1 MTVSVR
7 EVLDRQGNKQLQVNL
22 YFEVRGKMVRRRLF
36 SKLTGKKAA
45 KAWGENKERE
55 LYKEMTEQ
63 EIVPVKIGPKLAAI
77 WPDYIEYC
85 KGQKQK
91 DATWEN
97 KLYYGQKWLLELF
110 GDLELS
116 KIVNGKIFDLR
127 KAMIGLASSTINN
140 VTYALRGCM
149 KYAIELEVLDTIP
162 FNVKRLPRAKSQ
174 KGFYYPEQIQAMYAS
189 ANPHE
194 RIFLLLGSHG
204 GLRAGEIAGLERA
217 DVNFLEGVITVQ
229 RAVRRKKVGTPKNNK
244 TREVAMSATLA
255 AALKRYFEMF
265 PDRGPR
271 VLYREDGQTVNWQVL
286 STWMKRICERA
297 GLPPLTWTHLLR
309 HSFITNLGASEQ
321 VAPRVIMDLAGHHDL
336 SITLDYMHL
345 HRGAAKRA
353 VSVLDKLGAGAANDP
368 TPVLN

>member
-7 EVLDRQGNKQLQVNL
+7 EVVDRKGNKQLQVNL

-36 SKLTGKKAA
+36 SKLKGKTAA
-45 KAWGENKERE
+45 KTWGENKERE
-55 LYKEMTEQ
+55 LYKEMTE
-63 EIVPVKIGPKLAAI
+63 EAPLVSKLGPKLGEI
-77 WPDYIEYC
+77 WPAYLEYC
-85 KGQKQK
+85 EGEKQK
-91 DATWEN
+91 DATREN
-97 KLYYGQKWLLELF
+97 KLYYGGKWLLPLF
-110 GDLELS
+110 ADLELG

-127 KAMIGLASSTINN
+127 RAMTDCAASTINN

-149 KYAIELEVLDTIP
+149 KYAIELKVLDTIP
-162 FNVKRLPRAKSQ
+162 FNVARLRRVKSQ
-174 KGFYYPEQIQAMYAS
+174 KGFYYPEQLDVMYA
-189 ANPHE
+189 AADPHE
-194 RIFLLLGSHG
+194 QIFLLLGSHG

-217 DVNFLEGVITVQ
+217 DINFAEGVFTVS
-229 RAVRRKKVGTPKNNK
+229 RAVRRNKVGTPKNGK
-244 TREVAMSATLA
+244 SREVAMSATLA
-255 AALKRYFEMF
+255 GALKRYFAAF

-271 VLYREDGQTVNWQVL
+271 VLYREDGRTVTWQVL
-286 STWMKRICERA
+286 ATWMKRICARV

-353 VSVLDKLGAGAANDP
+353 VSVLDKSGAGEANNP
-368 TPVLN
+368 PPLLN